1 MVQKTKRNR
10 KSQSRNRSSR
20 SSRSSRSRTQHIIR
34 KMDEHEHEHEPI
46 TEQHHFYS
54 KMVYDGNTMLTES
67 QKDDEPIQRR
77 KYTLKQLEREI
88 PIGAELIKTHLDHKV
103 PLALNKPTP
112 KEIKFTSVLPNPRD
126 LGLIPP
132 RIFTRRHKH
141 KHNKRDNENIRLVIE
156 DQQYDD
162 NNQPRNFFDL
172 P

>member
-10 KSQSRNRSSR
+10 KSQSR
-20 SSRSSRSRTQHIIR
+20 SSRSSRSRRQHIIR
-34 KMDEHEHEHEPI
+34 KMDEHEPI

-67 QKDDEPIQRR
+67 QKDNEPIQRR

-112 KEIKFTSVLPNPRD
+112 NEIKFTSVLPNPRD

-132 RIFTRRHKH
+132 RMFTRRHNHNHKHNH
-141 KHNKRDNENIRLVIE
+141 KHNKRDKENLRLLIE
-156 DQQYDD
+156 DHQYDD

>member
-1 MVQKTKRNR
+1 MVQKTKRNQ
-10 KSQSRNRSSR
+10 KSQSRSR
-20 SSRSSRSRTQHIIR
+20 SRSRTQHIIR

-54 KMVYDGNTMLTES
+54 KMVYDGKTMLTES

-103 PLALNKPTP
+103 PLALNKPIP

-132 RIFTRRHKH
+132 RMFTRRRHKH
-141 KHNKRDNENIRLVIE
+141 KHNKRDKENLRLLIE

-162 NNQPRNFFDL
+162 NNQPRDFFDL